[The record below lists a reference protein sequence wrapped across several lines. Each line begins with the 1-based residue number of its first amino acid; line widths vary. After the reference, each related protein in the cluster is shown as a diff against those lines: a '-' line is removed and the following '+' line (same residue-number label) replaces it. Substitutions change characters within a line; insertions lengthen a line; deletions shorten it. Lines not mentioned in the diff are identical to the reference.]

1 MLKMLTLVI
10 SINFQPHLIQIRREM
25 YRSRASLAF
34 ISCSNQA
41 QGPLGRIILQ

>member
-1 MLKMLTLVI
+1 MLKMPTLFI
-10 SINFQPHLIQIRREM
+10 SIYFQLQLIQIQRKM
-25 YRSRASLAF
+25 YCLSEKLAF

>member
-1 MLKMLTLVI
+1 MLKMLTLFI
-10 SINFQPHLIQIRREM
+10 SIYFQPHLIQIKSEL
-25 YRSRASLAF
+25 YCLRARLAF